1 MKQFLLDVVA
11 PLRRTDAERADRPM
25 HWLLAAVIVLPIAVF
40 ATGAAISYRQHVA
53 EAQDRLQR
61 NLGTVYE
68 HAVKVLETIE
78 LASRYLDQV
87 FENVT
92 DEQLRA
98 NEADYNRRIRTLTDT
113 LPQFAD
119 IWIVGADGHPLA
131 SGTVFPIPRQLD
143 LSDRDYFRAHKNNE
157 VNGLY
162 VGDVVTSRA
171 TNAARPAALLRAQPQ
186 AHRGG
191 RQFRRRDRDVD
202 LAGLFP
208 RLLRDADPA
217 DRRGADPR
225 GRRRARALSGGA
237 AIRPGSRAAMPFRR
251 HSTRTVSPACSPSY
265 PRSTARSACSRSAS
279 CRAFPST

>member
-40 ATGAAISYRQHVA
+40 ATGAAISYRQHVE

-98 NEADYNRRIRTLTDT
+98 
-113 LPQFAD
+113 
-119 IWIVGADGHPLA
+119 
-131 SGTVFPIPRQLD
+131 
-143 LSDRDYFRAHKNNE
+143 
-157 VNGLY
+157 
-162 VGDVVTSRA
+162 
-171 TNAARPAALLRAQPQ
+171 
-186 AHRGG
+186 
-191 RQFRRRDRDVD
+191 
-202 LAGLFP
+202 
-208 RLLRDADPA
+208 
-217 DRRGADPR
+217 RGADHNTTPKQ
-225 GRRRARALSGGA
+225 LNH
-237 AIRPGSRAAMPFRR
+237 P
-251 HSTRTVSPACSPSY
+251 PA
-265 PRSTARSACSRSAS
+265 
-279 CRAFPST
+279 